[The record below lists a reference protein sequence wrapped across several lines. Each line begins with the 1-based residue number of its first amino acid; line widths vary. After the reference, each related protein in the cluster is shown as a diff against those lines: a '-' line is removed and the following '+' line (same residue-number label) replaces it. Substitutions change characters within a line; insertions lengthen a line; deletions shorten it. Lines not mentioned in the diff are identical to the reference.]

1 MVGKIGLT
9 LASESWSNIMTSILN
24 FINGQY
30 IPSISGRTIPNVN
43 PATGEVYGSIVE
55 SNTDDVNLAVKAAE
69 EAFPAWSQTS
79 LNSRFTILNRIA
91 EIISERAN
99 ELALAESTD
108 NGKPLWLAS
117 EVDIP
122 RAASNFQFFATAI
135 KHFSSES
142 YYDQPSTLSYTLRQ
156 PIGIVGCISPWNL
169 PLYLFTWKIA
179 PAIAAGNCVIAKPS
193 EITPLTASLLGQIC
207 NDAGLPPGVLNI
219 LHGTGP
225 NVGNAIISHINI
237 KAISFTG
244 GTATGRHIISTAG
257 PMLKKLS
264 LELGGKNAAIIMDD
278 CDYPKMLR
286 ETIRSSFANQGQICL
301 CTSRLLIQDT
311 IYERFKKDFTD
322 AVSNMK
328 VGQPLESNYRVDQ
341 GAIVSEQHF
350 QKILNSIQI
359 ARDEGGHILTGGKS
373 ITLEQPFHNGYY
385 IQPTVIEGLGPDTR
399 TNQEE
404 IFGPVVTL
412 QPFTTKEEAIELAN
426 ATEYG
431 LDTVIW
437 SSNSAT
443 IHFLMTHAQSG
454 IVWVNCWL
462 VRDLRTPFGGV
473 KQSGLGREGG
483 WEVLRFFTESKSVT
497 QRF

>member
-1 MVGKIGLT
+1 
-9 LASESWSNIMTSILN
+9 MTSILN
-24 FINGQY
+24 FINGEY
-30 IPSISGRTIPNVN
+30 VPSISGKTIPNIN
-43 PATGEVYGSIVE
+43 PSIGEEYGNIAE
-55 SNTDDVNLAVKAAE
+55 SNADDVNQAVSAAQK
-69 EAFPAWSQTS
+69 AFPAWSQTS
-79 LNSRFTILNRIA
+79 VDRRFVILNKIA
-91 EIISERAN
+91 EIITEKLD

-108 NGKPLWLAS
+108 NGKPLWLATQ
-117 EVDIP
+117 VDIP

-207 NDAGLPPGVLNI
+207 NEAGLPPGVLNI

-225 NVGNAIISHINI
+225 NVGNAIISHPAI

-278 CDYPKMLR
+278 CDYPKMMR

-311 IYERFKKDFTD
+311 IYERFKKDFTEIV
-322 AVSNMK
+322 AQMK
-328 VGQPLESNYRVDQ
+328 VGQPLESRYKVDQ
-341 GAIVSEQHF
+341 GAIVSAQHF
-350 QKILNSIQI
+350 QKVLTSIQV

-373 ITLEQPFHNGYY
+373 ITLEKPYHNGYY
-385 IQPTVIEGLGPDTR
+385 IQPTVIEGLGSNTR

-412 QPFTTKEEAIELAN
+412 QPFSSKEEAMALAN

-437 SSNSAT
+437 SSNTAN
-443 IHFLMTHAQSG
+443 IHYLTSHAQSG

-462 VRDLRTPFGGV
+462 ARDLRTPFGGV

-483 WEVLRFFTESKSVT
+483 WEVLRFFTEAKSVT